1 MAQGLALTGTL
12 KEERGGGTPQT
23 EPHVQRPW
31 GVSTPRVPEPEAGG
45 AGAAVRL
52 EGGGSGYPQ
61 ALGSPFLAADVVSL
75 GRGVCHISDMALDNR
90 GISLFLKVL
99 GEISNSRSSSFR
111 LGWVMVAA
119 ACILFSSVG
128 CSRPKSLFICLNDY
142 KCI

>member
-52 EGGGSGYPQ
+52 EGGGQGTHKPSVPPSS
-61 ALGSPFLAADVVSL
+61 LLTWFLWGGVS
-75 GRGVCHISDMALDNR
+75 VTFQTWH
-90 GISLFLKVL
+90 
-99 GEISNSRSSSFR
+99 
-111 LGWVMVAA
+111 
-119 ACILFSSVG
+119 
-128 CSRPKSLFICLNDY
+128 
-142 KCI
+142 